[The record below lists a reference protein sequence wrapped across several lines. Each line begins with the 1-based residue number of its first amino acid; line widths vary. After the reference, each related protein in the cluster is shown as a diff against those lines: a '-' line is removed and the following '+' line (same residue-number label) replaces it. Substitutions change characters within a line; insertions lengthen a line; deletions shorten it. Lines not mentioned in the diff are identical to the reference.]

1 MAKNQI
7 SFFATQNDL
16 LLVLNDV
23 RLKVPYVFSFQEKSE
38 EPSVYES
45 PEEIE
50 DLGFISVGDQNQSEL
65 YLLIAPGD
73 EPKARSVEQRNGDIK
88 RFYDQM
94 SHPRSVSFR
103 AGGLLNDSSCIIA
116 GQVGT
121 VSDDEWSIAL
131 YKGIVSSIKKRFT
144 KIKSFYVGDEA
155 AKKLDEGYR
164 LTANIKSP
172 VDYDLTR

>member
-7 SFFATQNDL
+7 SFFATKNDL

-23 RLKVPYVFSFQEKSE
+23 QFKIPHAFSFQEKCE
-38 EPSVYES
+38 KPSVYGS
-45 PEEIE
+45 PEDIE
-50 DLGFISVGDQNQSEL
+50 DLGFMSVGDQNQSRL
-65 YLLIAPGD
+65 YLLIAPD
-73 EPKARSVEQRNGDIK
+73 EEPKTRAVEQRNGDAKI
-88 RFYDQM
+88 FYDQI

-103 AGGLLNDSSCIIA
+103 AGGLLNDSLCVIA

-131 YKGIVSSIKKRFT
+131 YKMIVSSIKKKFT
-144 KIKSFYVGDEA
+144 KIKSFYVGCEA
-155 AKKLDEGYR
+155 VQKLDEGYR
-164 LTANIKSP
+164 LTSNIKSP

>member
-16 LLVLNDV
+16 LLALNDAQS
-23 RLKVPYVFSFQEKSE
+23 KVPYFFSFQEKGE
-38 EPSVYES
+38 ELSVYES

-50 DLGFISVGDQNQSEL
+50 DLGFMSVGDQNQSKM
-65 YLLIAPGD
+65 YLLIAPGE
-73 EPKARSVEQRNGDIK
+73 EPKTRSVEQRNGDAK
-88 RFYDQM
+88 SFYDQM

-121 VSDDEWSIAL
+121 VSNDEWSIAL
-131 YKGIVSSIKKRFT
+131 YKCIASSIKKRFS

-172 VDYDLTR
+172 TDYDLTR